1 MTAAVYLRKSRA
13 DEGDPDAL
21 HRHRE
26 TLLAFA
32 QEHQMAVAEIFEEIV
47 SGESL
52 YLRPQMLRLLEGVQE
67 GRFEAVLCMDI
78 DRLGRGD
85 MPPRASFWTAS
96 AVRPVRLSPLAAS
109 MI

>member
-32 QEHQMAVAEIFEEIV
+32 QEHQMAVAEKMCI
-47 SGESL
+47 
-52 YLRPQMLRLLEGVQE
+52 R
-67 GRFEAVLCMDI
+67 
-78 DRLGRGD
+78 DRSWAA
-85 MPPRASFWTAS
+85 RAS
-96 AVRPVRLSPLAAS
+96 
-109 MI
+109 

>member
-32 QEHQMAVAEIFEEIV
+32 QKHRMTVAEIFEEIV
-47 SGESL
+47 SGESKRTGVTVNPGEDL
-52 YLRPQMLRLLEGVQE
+52 VYMKSFRGLPGQWPYQRLAGCLQDSAQE
-67 GRFEAVLCMDI
+67 NELDI
-78 DRLGRGD
+78 
-85 MPPRASFWTAS
+85 
-96 AVRPVRLSPLAAS
+96 
-109 MI
+109 